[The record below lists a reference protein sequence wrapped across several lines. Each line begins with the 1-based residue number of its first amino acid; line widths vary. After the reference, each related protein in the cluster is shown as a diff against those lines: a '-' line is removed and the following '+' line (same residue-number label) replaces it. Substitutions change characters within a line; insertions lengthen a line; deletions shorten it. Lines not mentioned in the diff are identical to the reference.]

1 MDQRYFESV
10 GTIRG
15 GDSLEVW
22 INAGILEQ
30 KLGGIRKM
38 PLEYAT
44 PLTEREITH
53 LKEWANKSA
62 PE

>member
-1 MDQRYFESV
+1 M
-10 GTIRG
+10 IRG

-44 PLTEREITH
+44 PLTDREITY
-53 LKEWANKSA
+53 LKDWASGIS